1 MANKFPLVYDTTG
14 KSLQELST
22 TDNLDLTGS
31 SIVNAVN
38 MTATGSVNAGSVVA
52 GSLTVGGQTLG
63 TVATSNDY
71 NDLTNRPAL
80 FSGDYNDL
88 TNLPSSVSSNWEDI
102 TGKPVIAT
110 SLSQLTNDT
119 NFVTNAQI
127 NIIPGQV
134 TGLATIATTGAFS
147 DLTGVPNYVTNEQ
160 INGGTLTVEVS
171 NTGDLQGSV
180 FADDSSLMLDHLN
193 NRLYSTKVDTDILTV
208 NGILSTDD
216 LSINAETQLSI
227 QTDTYIAIQSTSFN
241 LLNTVSG
248 TTIYDVDE
256 LRFQG
261 DVNFGLATVTGL
273 TLNQVT
279 GDLTG
284 SVFADDSSVIVD
296 GINRSVTADKVNTN
310 ELNSVLIKGNLQNSV
325 PGQAVS
331 ITGDA
336 GITLLPAGPLNVPNA
351 TSIQLAGTQ
360 GITISATNDL
370 ALSTSSGNI
379 TFSGP
384 VDFTASTVTGLSVEG
399 NFVGS
404 VFGDD
409 STPLVDGINNKIT
422 GKIDS
427 TEAIVN
433 QGSYSLTVNST
444 GAKLQRTSG
453 AGGGLVVTNASGVV
467 LGGEAPVEISTAGDA
482 IVIGNGSS
490 GNITIGNGTNTVT
503 VTNSTTLDL
512 SDLTSIS
519 FSNSTIS
526 GLLSPSISYTPD
538 DNTDWEGTPPD
549 NVQDAIDRLVA
560 WITNFKNNDSTDP
573 NRPAP

>member
-63 TVATSNDY
+63 TVATSNNY

-88 TNLPSSVSSNWEDI
+88 TNLPSSVSSNWADI

-127 NIIPGQV
+127 NIVPGQV
-134 TGLATIATTGAFS
+134 TGLATIATSGAFS

-227 QTDTYIAIQSTSFN
+227 QTDTYLTIQSTSFN

-248 TTIYDVDE
+248 TNIYDQDE

-261 DVNFGLATVTGL
+261 DVDFSLASVTGL
-273 TLNQVT
+273 TVSASV
-279 GDLTG
+279 GDITG
-284 SVFADDSSVIVD
+284 SVFADDSSVIID
-296 GINRSVTADKVNTN
+296 SINRAITADTITGNVVDASI
-310 ELNSVLIKGNLQNSV
+310 LKGNLQNNV
-325 PGQAVS
+325 PGQVLS
-331 ITGDA
+331 VTGDT
-336 GITLLPAGPLNVPNA
+336 GITLLPTGPLNVPNA
-351 TSIQLAGTQ
+351 TSIQLAGTA
-360 GITISATNDL
+360 GITISATDNL
-370 ALSTSSGNI
+370 ALSSSSGNI
-379 TFSGP
+379 TFTGD
-384 VDFTASTVTGLSVEG
+384 VDFTASTVTGLSLNVSEFTNDAGYITAETDSQTLSLAGNDLTITNGNTVDLSGIVGDSVG
-399 NFVGS
+399 NFTFASS
-404 VFGDD
+404 VIDTDD
-409 STPLVDGINNKIT
+409 S
-422 GKIDS
+422 S
-427 TEAIVN
+427 A
-433 QGSYSLTVNST
+433 
-444 GAKLQRTSG
+444 
-453 AGGGLVVTNASGVV
+453 
-467 LGGEAPVEISTAGDA
+467 
-482 IVIGNGSS
+482 
-490 GNITIGNGTNTVT
+490 ITITPAV
-503 VTNSTTLDL
+503 VMS
-512 SDLTSIS
+512 SDLTVENDLTVAGDIVTTSTGTPELFSETNINLTATTRVEVTQSPFKLAS
-519 FSNSTIS
+519 FSNTERDALTAENGDMI
-526 GLLSPSISYTPD
+526 Y
-538 DNTDWEGTPPD
+538 NT
-549 NVQDAIDRLVA
+549 
-560 WITNFKNNDSTDP
+560 TN
-573 NRPAP
+573 NRPEMYVNGAWKIVDTSPIV

>member
-63 TVATSNDY
+63 TVATSNNY
-71 NDLTNRPAL
+71 NDLTNKPAL

-88 TNLPSSVSSNWEDI
+88 TNLPSSVSSNWADI

-134 TGLATIATTGAFS
+134 TGLATIATSGAFS

-193 NRLYSTKVDTDILTV
+193 NRLFSNKVNTDILTV

-227 QTDTYIAIQSTSFN
+227 QTDTYLTIQSTSFN

-248 TTIYDVDE
+248 TNIYDQDE

-261 DVNFGLATVTGL
+261 DVDFSLASVTGL
-273 TLNQVT
+273 TVSASV
-279 GDLTG
+279 GDITG
-284 SVFADDSSVIVD
+284 SVFADDSSVIID
-296 GINRSVTADKVNTN
+296 SINRAISADTI
-310 ELNSVLIKGNLQNSV
+310 NSNVIDSSILKGNLQNNV
-325 PGQAVS
+325 PGQVLS

-360 GITISATNDL
+360 GITISATDNL
-370 ALSTSSGNI
+370 ALSSSSGNI
-379 TFSGP
+379 TFTGD
-384 VDFTASTVTGLSVEG
+384 VDFSLASVNISEFTNDAGYITADTDSQTLSLSGTDLTITNGNTVDLAGIVGDSVG
-399 NFVGS
+399 NFTFASS
-404 VFGDD
+404 VIDTDD
-409 STPLVDGINNKIT
+409 SSAITMTP
-422 GKIDS
+422 
-427 TEAIVN
+427 A
-433 QGSYSLTVNST
+433 
-444 GAKLQRTSG
+444 
-453 AGGGLVVTNASGVV
+453 VVMS
-467 LGGEAPVEISTAGDA
+467 
-482 IVIGNGSS
+482 
-490 GNITIGNGTNTVT
+490 
-503 VTNSTTLDL
+503 
-512 SDLTSIS
+512 SDLTVENDLTVAGNIVTTSTGTPELFSESNIHLTATTRVEVTQSPFKLAS
-519 FSNSTIS
+519 FSNTERDALTAENGDTI
-526 GLLSPSISYTPD
+526 Y
-538 DNTDWEGTPPD
+538 NT
-549 NVQDAIDRLVA
+549 
-560 WITNFKNNDSTDP
+560 TN
-573 NRPAP
+573 NRPEMYVNGAWKIVDTSPIV